1 MYPKIFIQTFTLL
14 AEANVGK
21 HFYWNIA
28 GSLVHGQVLLVIWF
42 VVAVL
47 LLLALGTSNADR
59 IPHGFQ
65 NFMEAA
71 VDFVTDIAKDQLG
84 ESFIKNGFHLLEHYS
99 SLFSDVI
106 GLVQLYRGN

>member
-1 MYPKIFIQTFTLL
+1 MYPEILFKHVYIISG
-14 AEANVGK
+14 GK
-21 HFYWNIA
+21 RWKTFYWNIA

-47 LLLALGTSNADR
+47 LLLSALGTSNADR

-71 VDFVTDIAKDQLG
+71 VDFVYAIA
-84 ESFIKNGFHLLEHYS
+84 N
-99 SLFSDVI
+99 
-106 GLVQLYRGN
+106 

>member
-1 MYPKIFIQTFTLL
+1 LL
-14 AEANVGK
+14 V
-21 HFYWNIA
+21 
-28 GSLVHGQVLLVIWF
+28 LLHGQVLLVIWF

-47 LLLALGTSNADR
+47 LLLSALGTSDR

-106 GLVQLYRGN
+106 GAVIRGN